1 MFDYITGHCIL
12 AKLTHKISII
22 GSKAITLKKKK
33 KKKKKLE
40 ASLCNKKAI
49 GVCIQAELFKSQ
61 VLITAMPSI
70 FSFVK

>member
-33 KKKKKLE
+33 E
-40 ASLCNKKAI
+40 EEEEI
-49 GVCIQAELFKSQ
+49 GGIIV
-61 VLITAMPSI
+61 
-70 FSFVK
+70 